1 MTRRKMLGYGLLCT
15 ALGLALSMPNASAQ
29 PAKAAEPLKLG
40 MVNAFFHDLPKVVI
54 EIVTGPF
61 GQLMKETTGL
71 DGSLSIGEDAF
82 GTAAQLNDGKLQ
94 FGVFHG
100 HELAWVQKRYPH
112 LKPLLV
118 VVNKQHDVRGFV
130 IIHKDNPAKTMADL
144 RGKIIDV
151 PAQTKEHC
159 RVFLGKHCGDNAQ
172 NDPKVFFA
180 KIARSDSFV
189 DALDDVCKGNAQAAV
204 VDTITL
210 AFYKDIKGPCFAKNL
225 RVLQQSDAFPP
236 AVIVYKQGALPAA
249 TLSQFRD
256 GLLKAHKN
264 PVGADMM
271 KMWSIDGF
279 ELPPENFSQML
290 ADALRTYPPPAEA
303 TKVGMR

>member
-1 MTRRKMLGYGLLCT
+1 MTPRKMLGGALLGA
-15 ALGLALSMPNASAQ
+15 ALGFAVSMPNASAQ

-40 MVNAFFHDLPKVVI
+40 MVKTFFHDLPDVVVK
-54 EIVTGPF
+54 IVTEPF
-61 GQLMKETTGL
+61 GELMKQTTGL

-82 GTAAQLNDGKLQ
+82 GTAAQLDSNQLQ

-100 HELAWVQKRYPH
+100 HEFAWVQKKYPT
-112 LKPLLV
+112 LNPLLV
-118 VVNKQHDVRGFV
+118 VANKQHDVRGFV
-130 IIHKDNPAKTMADL
+130 IVHKDNPAERIADL
-144 RGKIIDV
+144 RGKIIDM

-159 RVFLGKHCGDNAQ
+159 RVYLGKHCGDNAQ
-172 NDPKVFFA
+172 NDPKAFFA

-189 DALDDVCKGNAQAAV
+189 DALDDVCKGKAQAAV

-225 RVLQQSDAFPP
+225 RILQKSDAFPP

-279 ELPPENFSQML
+279 ELPPKTFSQML
-290 ADALRTYPPPAEA
+290 ADALKTYPSP
-303 TKVGMR
+303 R

>member
-1 MTRRKMLGYGLLCT
+1 MTRRKMLGCALLGA
-15 ALGLALSMPNASAQ
+15 ALGFAVSMPSASAQ
-29 PAKAAEPLKLG
+29 PPKAAEPLKLG
-40 MVNAFFHDLPKVVI
+40 MVKTFFHDLPDVVVK
-54 EIVTGPF
+54 IVTEPF
-61 GQLMKETTGL
+61 GELMKQTTGL
-71 DGSLSIGEDAF
+71 DGSLSIGEDAY
-82 GTAAQLNDGKLQ
+82 GTAAQLDSNQLQ

-100 HELAWVQKRYPH
+100 HEFAWVQKKYPN
-112 LKPLLV
+112 LKALMV
-118 VVNKQHDVRGFV
+118 VVNRQHDVRAFV
-130 IIHKDNPAKTMADL
+130 VVHKNSPAESLTNL

-159 RVFLGKHCGDNAQ
+159 RVYLGKHCGDNAQ
-172 NDPKVFFA
+172 NDPKAFFA

-189 DALDDVCKGNAQAAV
+189 DALDDVCKGKAQAAV

-210 AFYKDIKGPCFAKNL
+210 AFYKEIKGPCFAKNL
-225 RVLQQSDAFPP
+225 RILQHSEKAFPP

-279 ELPPENFSQML
+279 ELPPETFSQML
-290 ADALRTYPPPAEA
+290 ADSLKTYPSP
-303 TKVGMR
+303 R

>member
-1 MTRRKMLGYGLLCT
+1 MTRRKMLGCALLGA
-15 ALGLALSMPNASAQ
+15 ALGFAVSMPSASAQ
-29 PAKAAEPLKLG
+29 PPKAAEPLKLG
-40 MVNAFFHDLPKVVI
+40 MVKTFFHDLPDVVVK
-54 EIVTGPF
+54 IVTEPF
-61 GQLMKETTGL
+61 GELMKQTTGL
-71 DGSLSIGEDAF
+71 DGSLSIGADAF
-82 GTAAQLNDGKLQ
+82 GTAAHLNSNQLQ

-100 HELAWVQKRYPH
+100 HEFAWVQKKYPN

-118 VVNKQHDVRGFV
+118 VANKQHDVRGFV
-130 IIHKDNPAKTMADL
+130 IVHKDNPAERIGDL
-144 RGKIIDV
+144 RGKIIDL

-159 RVFLGKHCGDNAQ
+159 RVFLGKYCGDNAQ
-172 NDPKVFFA
+172 NDPKAFFA

-189 DALDDVCKGNAQAAV
+189 DALDVVCKGQAQAAV

-249 TLSQFRD
+249 TLGQFRD

-290 ADALRTYPPPAEA
+290 ADALKTYPSP
-303 TKVGMR
+303 R

>member
-1 MTRRKMLGYGLLCT
+1 MTRRNMLGCALLGA
-15 ALGLALSMPNASAQ
+15 ALGFALSMPSAFAQ
-29 PAKAAEPLKLG
+29 APTAGAPLKLG
-40 MVNAFFHDLPKVVI
+40 MVKTFFHDLPKVVI
-54 EIVTGPF
+54 DIVTEPF
-61 GQLMKETTGL
+61 GELMKQTTGL
-71 DGSLSIGEDAF
+71 HGSLSIGEDAF
-82 GTAAQLNDGKLQ
+82 GTAAKLDSNELQ

-100 HELAWVQKRYPH
+100 HEFAWVQKKYPN
-112 LKPLLV
+112 LKALMV
-118 VVNKQHDVRGFV
+118 VANKQHDVRGFV
-130 IIHKDNPAKTMADL
+130 IVHKDNPAEKIANL
-144 RGKIIDV
+144 HGKIIDM

-172 NDPKVFFA
+172 NDPKAFFA

-189 DALDDVCKGNAQAAV
+189 DALDDVCKGKAQAAV

-225 RVLQQSDAFPP
+225 RVLQRSDAFPP

-249 TLSQFRD
+249 TLNQFRD
-256 GLLKAHKN
+256 GLLKAHQN

-279 ELPPENFSQML
+279 ELPPDNFPQML
-290 ADALRTYPPPAEA
+290 ADALKTYPSP
-303 TKVGMR
+303 R